1 MINRRTRATL
11 LVIVVL
17 LLLVAATLVSSA
29 SYDIAL
35 RQGERVTVIC
45 EGSLSARAR
54 TSGAAAIVECGYGA
68 VVPTATPPAAWAGVR
83 AYLPMVR
90 Q

>member
-1 MINRRTRATL
+1 MSRQTHAAL

-17 LLLVAATLVSSA
+17 LLLVMAALASSA

-35 RQGERVTVIC
+35 RHGERVTVIC